1 MGVAWDRL
9 LETCYRRDAD
19 VALVTAGS
27 PPLLHVGEQWRGL
40 QMPPLEA
47 DDVTSLASE
56 LLRPEPQREA
66 DGYAYV
72 EFWYGDVAFYRVMA
86 FGFPATRLLVVSRSR
101 GSRPPPPP
109 FDPRPPDGGRI
120 TPRHS

>member
-1 MGVAWDRL
+1 MAGVAWDRL

-27 PPLLHVGEQWRGL
+27 PPLLKLGEQWRAL
-40 QMPPLEA
+40 QMPPLEV

-56 LLRPEPQREA
+56 LLRPKQGEA
-66 DGYAYV
+66 DGYAYI
-72 EFWYGDVAFYRVMA
+72 EFSYGDVASYRVMA

-109 FDPRPPDGGRI
+109 PPPPPPFDPRLPRGRA
-120 TPRHS
+120 